1 MRFFLNRVGF
11 LLLSVWAAITVNFL
25 IPRMMPGSPV
35 DAILAHFQSE
45 GAPLGPN
52 ALHALEQQFGLSHA
66 PLWTQYFGYVNNLFH
81 GQLGTSITYYPLT
94 VTEVIGRSLPWTLGL
109 AGTATII
116 SVLLGTFLG
125 IYAAWHR
132 GTRIDATLT
141 TVTMFT
147 SAIPYFWIALILVY
161 LFGFELNWFP
171 QLHAFTT
178 LSNGVPWWRFS
189 ADVLYHAVLPG
200 ATIVISAIGG
210 WLVGM
215 RNNMVQTLGE
225 DYVTFARARG
235 VRDRRLMVFYAARNA
250 ILPNLTGFAM
260 AIGFV
265 VGGALL
271 TEIVFSY
278 PGIGMQLLTAVENE
292 DYPLMQGIFL
302 IIALAVL
309 FANFLVE
316 LIYGLLD
323 PRARQGE

>member
-1 MRFFLNRVGF
+1 MRFFVQKVGF
-11 LLLSVWAAITVNFL
+11 LLISVWAALTVNFL
-25 IPRMMPGSPV
+25 IPRLMPGSPA
-35 DAILAHFQSE
+35 DAIMAHFQAD

-52 ALHALEQQFGLSHA
+52 ALQALEQQFGLSHA
-66 PLWTQYFGYVNNLFH
+66 PIWTQYFGYLGNLVH
-81 GQLGTSITYYPLT
+81 GQLGTSITYYPMT
-94 VTEVIGRSLPWTLGL
+94 VTQVIERSLPWTLGL
-109 AGTATII
+109 AGTATIV
-116 SVLLGTFLG
+116 SVLLGTLLG

-132 GTRIDATLT
+132 GTRLDSLLT

-147 SAIPYFWIALILVY
+147 SAIPYFWIALLLVY
-161 LFGFELNWFP
+161 IFGFLLHWFP
-171 QLHAFTT
+171 QIHAFSS
-178 LSNGVPWWRFS
+178 LSGPWWQVA
-189 ADVLYHAVLPG
+189 ADVLYHAILPG

-215 RNNMVQTLGE
+215 RNNMIQTLGE

-235 VRDRRLMVFYAARNA
+235 VEDRRIMLAYAARNA
-250 ILPNLTGFAM
+250 ILPNMTGFAM

-278 PGIGMQLLTAVENE
+278 PGIGTQLLTAVENQ

-302 IIALAVL
+302 IIAVAVL
-309 FANFLVE
+309 LANFLVD
-316 LIYGLLD
+316 LLYGLMD

>member
-1 MRFFLNRVGF
+1 MRFFLNRLGF
-11 LLLSVWAAITVNFL
+11 LLISIWAALTVNFL
-25 IPRMMPGSPV
+25 IPRMMPGNPV

-52 ALHALEQQFGLSHA
+52 ALHALEQQFGVAHSSI
-66 PLWTQYFGYVNNLFH
+66 WSQYLGYLQNLVH

-94 VTEVIGRSLPWTLGL
+94 VTQVIERSLPWTLGL

-125 IYAAWHR
+125 VYAAWHR
-132 GTRIDATLT
+132 GTRIDAGLT
-141 TVTMFT
+141 TITMFT

-161 LFGFELNWFP
+161 LFGFELHWFP
-171 QLHAFTT
+171 QYHAFST
-178 LSNGVPWWRFS
+178 LPPGVAWWKF
-189 ADVLYHAVLPG
+189 ALDVLYHAVLPG

-215 RNNMVQTLGE
+215 RNNMIQTLGE

-235 VRDRRLMVFYAARNA
+235 VRNRRLMIAYAARNA

-309 FANFLVE
+309 LANFFVE
-316 LIYGLLD
+316 MVYGFLD

>member
-1 MRFFLNRVGF
+1 MRFFLQRLGF
-11 LLLSVWAAITVNFL
+11 LLISVWAALTVNFL
-25 IPRMMPGSPV
+25 IPRMMPGNPA

-66 PLWTQYFGYVNNLFH
+66 ALWSQYVGYLGNLLH
-81 GQLGTSITYYPLT
+81 GQLGISITYYPMS
-94 VTEVIGRSLPWTLGL
+94 VAAVIGRSLPWTLGL
-109 AGTATII
+109 AGMATIL
-116 SVLLGTFLG
+116 SVILGTLLGV
-125 IYAAWHR
+125 YAAWRR
-132 GTRIDATLT
+132 GTRLDATLT
-141 TVTMFT
+141 TITMFT

-161 LFGFELNWFP
+161 VFGFLLHWFP
-171 QLHAFTT
+171 QYHAFSS
-178 LSNGVPWWRFS
+178 LSGAWWQV
-189 ADVLYHAVLPG
+189 AGDVLYHAVLPG
-200 ATIVISAIGG
+200 LTIVISAIGG

-215 RNNMVQTLGE
+215 RNNMIQTLGE

-235 VRDRRLMVFYAARNA
+235 VGDRRLMIAYAARNA

-278 PGIGMQLLTAVENE
+278 PGIGMQLLTAVENQ

-309 FANFLVE
+309 VANFLVDM
-316 LIYGLLD
+316 LYGLLD

>member
-1 MRFFLNRVGF
+1 MRFFLNRIGF
-11 LLLSVWAAITVNFL
+11 LLISVWAALTVNFL
-25 IPRMMPGSPV
+25 IPRLMPGNPV
-35 DAILAHFQSE
+35 DAILAHFQADGS
-45 GAPLGPN
+45 PLGPN
-52 ALHALEQQFGLSHA
+52 AVHALELQFGLSHA
-66 PLWTQYFGYVNNLFH
+66 SLVVQYFGYLGNLLH
-81 GQLGTSITYYPLT
+81 GQLGISITYYPMT
-94 VTEVIGRSLPWTLGL
+94 VSAVIMQSLPWTLGL
-109 AGTATII
+109 IGTATLI
-116 SVLLGTFLG
+116 SVGLGTFLG
-125 IYAAWHR
+125 VVAAWRR
-132 GTRIDATLT
+132 GTRFDTALT

-161 LFGFELNWFP
+161 LFGFEFHWFP
-171 QLHAFTT
+171 DLHAFTT
-178 LSNGVPWWRFS
+178 LPNGVPWWRFS
-189 ADVLYHAVLPG
+189 ADILYHAILPG
-200 ATIVISAIGG
+200 TTIVISAIGG

-215 RNNMVQTLGE
+215 RNNMIQTLGE

-235 VRDRRLMVFYAARNA
+235 VPDRRLMIFYAARNA

-278 PGIGMQLLTAVENE
+278 PGIGLQLLTAVENQ

-316 LIYGLLD
+316 MVYGLLD

>member
-11 LLLSVWAAITVNFL
+11 LLLSMWAAVTLNFM
-25 IPRMMPGSPV
+25 IPRLMPGSPV

-52 ALHALEQQFGLSHA
+52 ALHALELQFGVTHA
-66 PLWTQYFGYVNNLFH
+66 AIWTQYLGYLGNLLH
-81 GQLGTSITYYPLT
+81 GQLGTSVTYYPLT
-94 VTEVIGRSLPWTLGL
+94 VGEVIARSIPWTLGL

-116 SVLLGTFLG
+116 SVLLGTLLG

-132 GTRIDATLT
+132 GSRADATLT
-141 TVTMFT
+141 TLTMFT
-147 SAIPYFWIALILVY
+147 SSIPYFWIALILVY
-161 LFGFELNWFP
+161 FLGFELNWFP
-171 QLHAFTT
+171 QIHAFTT
-178 LSNGVPWWRFS
+178 LPNGVVWWRFS

-215 RNNMVQTLGE
+215 RNNMIQTLGE

-235 VRDRRLMVFYAARNA
+235 VPNRRLMIFYAARNA

-265 VGGALL
+265 VAGALL

-278 PGIGMQLLTAVENE
+278 PGIGLQLLTAVENE

-309 FANFLVE
+309 LANFLVE
-316 LIYGLLD
+316 LLYGLLD
-323 PRARQGE
+323 PRVRQGD